1 MRQKSGRANAIARAM
16 ALKDESTNGADV
28 RASARGHQPYR
39 ARPLTIG
46 DLMALEPALRR
57 HQGLYELL
65 PNNVL
70 ADIEGAHRADKRT
83 TELERQRRLHGKRR
97 GGQSPPQEQ
106 VWRAKGQPRPGR
118 TSPKR
123 GL

>member
-83 TELERQRRLHGKRR
+83 TELVNLARVVLDVVLARRSLGIYSRR
-97 GGQSPPQEQ
+97 SL
-106 VWRAKGQPRPGR
+106 RSLR
-118 TSPKR
+118 
-123 GL
+123 